1 MIVQENLIKLDEP
14 PTTTHNTAY
23 TLRAKTLA
31 LRDIAP
37 CGRNV
42 VYAGTVIRNREQKV

>member
-1 MIVQENLIKLDEP
+1 MRENNFLVSGGSMEGTSP
-14 PTTTHNTAY
+14 NTAY

-42 VYAGTVIRNREQKV
+42 VYAGTVICHCPNK